1 VAARPARAREANVRI
16 AQYPTPEQIQELL
29 AGPADTPVV
38 MLNLLRFKPRADAP
52 DAGLSGV
59 EAYRLYGEPMR
70 RIVEERGGR
79 FLWMGRV
86 DSFVI
91 GASDVGFDAVALM
104 EYPSRRAFVEI
115 VNDPRVREIGAH
127 RAAGLEGQW
136 LIATTQGPL

>member
-1 VAARPARAREANVRI
+1 MRL
-16 AQYPTPEQIQELL
+16 AQYPTAEQIQELL

-38 MLNLLRFKPRADAP
+38 MVNLLRFKDRADAP
-52 DAGLSGV
+52 DEGVGGV
-59 EAYRLYGEPMR
+59 EAYRRYGEPMR
-70 RIVEERGGR
+70 KLVEERGGR
-79 FLWMGRV
+79 FIWMGRV

-91 GASDVGFDAVALM
+91 GASDVPFDAVALM

-136 LIATTQGPL
+136 LIATTAGPL

>member
-1 VAARPARAREANVRI
+1 VRI
-16 AQYPTPEQIQELL
+16 AQYPTAEQIQELL
-29 AGPADTPVV
+29 AGPDETPVV
-38 MLNLLRFKPRADAP
+38 MVNLLRFKDRADAP
-52 DAGLSGV
+52 DAGVAGV
-59 EAYRLYGEPMR
+59 EAYRRYGEPMR

-91 GASDVGFDAVALM
+91 GESDTPFDAVALM

-127 RAAGLEGQW
+127 RAAGLDGQW
-136 LIATTQGPL
+136 LIATTAGPL